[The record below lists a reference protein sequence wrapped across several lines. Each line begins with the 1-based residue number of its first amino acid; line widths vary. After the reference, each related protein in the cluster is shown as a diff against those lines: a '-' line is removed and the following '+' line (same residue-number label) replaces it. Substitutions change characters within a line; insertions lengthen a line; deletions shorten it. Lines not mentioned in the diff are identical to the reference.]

1 MNTNTAQTTISVAR
15 LTTPLGDMHLFG
27 ASQGLLTITL
37 PGQPRAAGEALVRR
51 WLEPVTFSEQPAAL
65 AGALTQL
72 TEYFAGQRQVFD
84 LPLDLRGTP
93 FQQRVWQAV
102 LAVPYGETSTYG
114 QIAAAIGKP
123 AAARAVG
130 AANGANPLPPI
141 IPCHRLIGAS
151 GALCGYG
158 GGLATKAHLLALECG
173 APDWLTRE
181 TWEWN
186 SPQST
191 QRAQRGTRDAVVHN
205 EKGNGKATV

>member
-27 ASQGLLTITL
+27 ASPGLLTITL

-51 WLEPVTFSEQPAAL
+51 WLGPVTFSEQPAAL

-102 LAVPYGETSTYG
+102 LVVPYGETRTYG
-114 QIAAAIGKP
+114 QIAVAIGKP

-130 AANGANPLPPI
+130 AANGRNPI
-141 IPCHRLIGAS
+141 SIVVPCHRVIGAS
-151 GALCGYG
+151 GSLTGYA
-158 GGLATKAHLLALECG
+158 GGLERKRLLLELEIG
-173 APDWLTRE
+173 
-181 TWEWN
+181 
-186 SPQST
+186 
-191 QRAQRGTRDAVVHN
+191 
-205 EKGNGKATV
+205 